1 MRESPDDL
9 SNELTPEMLELLER
23 VAEEDG
29 PQPDPTLL
37 PASEGRAA
45 AARGNLRWNIDLP
58 AMARSHEFYVSADPE
73 LGSAECRVRVLVPEN
88 HSAGALFFVHGGG
101 FAFCSPETHERCA
114 RVLAIESGMAVV
126 VPDYRLAPEHPYPA
140 GLMDVIACLRMLQSH
155 PSVFGIGPGPLLVSG
170 DSAGANLA
178 LAAMIHE
185 YRLGR
190 RLPDGGI
197 LFYGVYSADHT
208 SPSHVRFADGPGLT
222 TGKMSRYWNWY
233 APDRRVRL
241 DPLASP
247 LEASNS
253 ELQALP
259 SLWLMAAGID
269 PLLSD
274 TIALGRRLHEL
285 GRDDPVTI
293 VPGVVHG
300 FLQMS
305 VSLHAARKALAEA
318 GAAARKL
325 AQTNLLNGGNDEETH
340 EEAAGSLQPCG
351 GTISCGRG

>member
-1 MRESPDDL
+1 MRERPDDL
-9 SNELTPEMLELLER
+9 PDELTPEMIRLMER
-23 VAEEDG
+23 MAEEDG

-37 PASEGRAA
+37 PAAQGRAA
-45 AARGNLRWNIDLP
+45 AARGNLRWNVDLP
-58 AMARSHEFYVSADPE
+58 TMAKVHEFHVSANPDVD
-73 LGSAECRVRVLVPEN
+73 SAECRVRVLVPEN
-88 HSAGALFFVHGGG
+88 PSEGALLFVHGGG

-140 GLMDVIACLRMLQSH
+140 GLRDVIACWRALHSQ
-155 PSVFGIGPGPLLVSG
+155 PSAFGLKPGPLLVAG

-185 YRLGR
+185 HRIGR
-190 RLPDGGI
+190 RMPDGGL

-233 APDRRVRL
+233 APDLSIRL
-241 DPLASP
+241 DPLAAP
-247 LEASNS
+247 LEAPDS
-253 ELQALP
+253 EFLALP
-259 SLWLMAAGID
+259 PLWLMAAGID

-274 TIALGRRLHEL
+274 TLALGKRLHGL
-285 GRDDPVTI
+285 SRDDPVTV

-300 FLQMS
+300 FLQMT
-305 VSLHAARKALAEA
+305 VSLHAARKAMAEA
-318 GAAARKL
+318 GAAARRL
-325 AQTNLLNGGNDEETH
+325 AQTNPSDGGNDEEAH
-340 EEAAGSLQPCG
+340 EEVAGSLQPCG
-351 GTISCGRG
+351 GAVLRGRS